1 MIGGVANSFQ
11 LPESAVRAA
20 ISSQLEFGNRP
31 LTKAALSPHRLQL
44 WRAWLLTAGWL
55 SLIVIES
62 TDALSSAHTSR
73 FLWPI
78 IHFLTGVDILRFEV
92 WHHYIRKAGH
102 CVGYFVLSFLLF
114 RAWRA
119 TFPRAR
125 VPQWTGQWS
134 LQWARASV
142 FLTAMVASLDE
153 WHQSYIPSRT
163 GTYKDVLLDSSAAL
177 VAQIAILGFFFWTRK
192 TSVPG

>member
-1 MIGGVANSFQ
+1 
-11 LPESAVRAA
+11 
-20 ISSQLEFGNRP
+20 
-31 LTKAALSPHRLQL
+31 LTKNTLRTHRQQL
-44 WRAWLLTAGWL
+44 WRAWVPAVVWL
-55 SLIVIES
+55 CFIVIES
-62 TDALSSAHTSR
+62 TDSFSSAHTSR

-78 IHFLTGVDILRFEV
+78 FHFLTGVNIVRFEV

-125 VPQWTGQWS
+125 VLQWAGQWS
-134 LQWARASV
+134 LQWARASL

-163 GTYKDVLLDSSAAL
+163 GTYKDVLLDGSAAL
-177 VAQIAILGFFFWTRK
+177 AAQIAILVFFLVTRE
-192 TSVPG
+192 SSAPR